1 MEWKQRVSGA
11 YNETRIIRSN
21 VDPKVSYPSRMKIDV
36 ETIEFG
42 SGTQQRLSSVHDG
55 EDPRQ
60 FAMVADIH
68 RRELKICFALD
79 APKKPARDGNTAR
92 RRREFKIAIE
102 FRQLTELIVQ
112 DVNPDAPEDNTTWL
126 SIPLKNPPAYFQ
138 RDDEVQKRSF
148 DAEKLTMVRH
158 DQWTRTTYIFDDQDI
173 TQDFTIGLLVH
184 WDDPTFINIGRC
196 TTIRLRIDR
205 ATAPLDT
212 LLRALHDLN
221 IETLDHSP
229 IPKPI
234 GTLCLLPPE
243 NRAVRNVASYDQNV
257 IVTDDIHGLSLLGDH
272 TPTVPPLNYPVQY
285 QLEVC
290 ISKGILNE
298 FLLSREFL
306 ARLRALD
313 PIRAQHMLEYLADKG
328 KPIDDPMSIH
338 DDEQAQHYYPKVNV
352 PHYCAIIRKALI
364 TPTTIYYSSPSMEAS
379 NRILRQF
386 SHLQDRFLR
395 VQFIDELHLGRL
407 KSMNTVDQDH
417 YLFRRVFHTLVN
429 GIRVGDRHFKFLA
442 FGNSQI
448 RECGAYFFSETGDT
462 TCKSIRSW
470 MGDFDHI
477 RVVAKC
483 AARIGQ
489 CFSTTRQ
496 IQGFRTPKVTRID
509 DINRNGYCF
518 TDGIG
523 KMSSFLA
530 QVISQEM
537 GIDSKVT
544 PSAFQ
549 FRMGGCKGILAVWPD
564 VGMTEVQIRE
574 SQEKFKAR
582 FNGLEIIRV
591 SRFSVASL
599 NRQMI
604 TILASLGVP
613 REAFLKL
620 ADIQLL
626 NYKQAMVDQATAST
640 LLSTHVDENQTSLAM
655 KDLINWGFMDN
666 EIQEPFVMTI
676 LQLWRTW
683 SMKLLKEKARVIV
696 EKGAFVLGCVDET
709 GTLRGHS
716 TKSERSR
723 GKMNVDELPQ
733 IFLQVPEVVGKPGYR
748 VIEGL
753 CLVGRNP
760 SLHPGDIRLVQAV
773 DCEALHHMR
782 DVVVFPSIGDRDV
795 PGMLSG
801 GDLDGD
807 DFFVIWEPTLFP
819 PRWNYPPMDYRA
831 PPPTALTRDV
841 NHHDLAQFFVKY
853 MRNDRLPFI
862 AISHLAIADDHID
875 GARSRKCLELAS
887 LHSKAVDFVKTGD
900 PAILSRTLQP
910 QRWPH
915 FMERRT
921 NSYKSG
927 SALGLI
933 YDKVGEVSFSP
944 IYENK
949 FDQRI
954 LSKYEL
960 EEDMLNKVREIKARY
975 DVAVRRLMAQ
985 REIET
990 EFEIWTGFVLSR
1002 PRVGSGYKL
1011 SEDIGREASIIKQQ
1025 FREQVYEVAG
1035 GSHIEVVGPW
1045 VAAMYKVTE
1054 EEVNAK
1060 RAEKEAQAQERERN
1074 PQHQQDAPDVM
1085 PLISFPWIFHTQLGY
1100 IATGEWARDV
1110 YVDTDTTADN
1120 LYVRDWGAEK
1130 THEEGLGPIIVD
1142 HKPVTVRTVFTPPM
1156 EEEETASQDGESDSE
1171 GDIYERF
1178 DEIMGLQDNI

>member
-1 MEWKQRVSGA
+1 MEWKQRVNGTGSRTG
-11 YNETRIIRSN
+11 IIRSN
-21 VDPKVSYPSRMKIDV
+21 VDPKVSYPSRMKLNV

-42 SGTQQRLSSVHDG
+42 SETSQNRVNSTHEGD
-55 EDPRQ
+55 DARQ
-60 FAMVADIH
+60 FALIADIW
-68 RRELKICFALD
+68 RRELHIFFALD
-79 APKKPARDGNTAR
+79 APKKPSRDGNTAEKR
-92 RRREFKIAIE
+92 RNFKVTIDY
-102 FRQLTELIVQ
+102 RQLKELVVQ
-112 DVNPDAPEDNTTWL
+112 DTNPDAPEDKTTWL
-126 SIPLKNPPAYFQ
+126 SIPLRNPPAYYQ
-138 RDDEVQKRSF
+138 RDEEVQKRSF
-148 DAEKLTMVRH
+148 DAEKLSMVRH
-158 DQWTRTTYIFDDQDI
+158 DLWVRTTYIFDNQDM

-196 TTIRLRIDR
+196 TAIRLRIDR
-205 ATAPLDT
+205 EKTPLDT

-221 IETLDHSP
+221 IETHDHSL
-229 IPKPI
+229 IPKPFKA
-234 GTLCLLPPE
+234 LCLLPSE
-243 NRAVRNVASYDQNV
+243 NRAVRNVASYDQN
-257 IVTDDIHGLSLLGDH
+257 IITTDDIHGLSLLGDH
-272 TPTVPPLNYPVQY
+272 TPTVPPLTYPVQY

-298 FLLSREFL
+298 FHLSREFL

-313 PIRAQHMLEYLADKG
+313 ATRAQYMLEYLADKE
-328 KPIDDPMSIH
+328 KPIADPMSIF
-338 DDEQAQHYYPKVNV
+338 DDEQATSYYPKVNV
-352 PHYCAIIRKALI
+352 PHYCVIIRKALI

-407 KSMNTVDQDH
+407 RSMNTIDQDH

-429 GIRVGDRHFKFLA
+429 GIRIGDRHFKFLA

-448 RECGAYFFSETGDT
+448 RECGAYFFSEVGDI
-462 TCKSIRSW
+462 TCKSIRAW

-509 DINRNGYCF
+509 DIERNGYCF

-549 FRMGGCKGILAVWPD
+549 FRMGGCKGILAVWPG
-564 VGMTEVQIRE
+564 VGMTEVQIRQ

-591 SRFSVASL
+591 SRFSVASM

-613 REAFLKL
+613 KDAFLKL

-655 KDLINWGFMDN
+655 KDLINWGFMDT

-716 TKSERSR
+716 AATERSR
-723 GKMNVDELPQ
+723 GPKNVNELPQ
-733 IFLQVPEVVGKPGYR
+733 IFLQVPEIPGKPGYR
-748 VIEGL
+748 VIEGV

-760 SLHPGDIRLVQAV
+760 SLHPGDIRIVQAI
-773 DCEALHHMR
+773 DCPALRHMR

-807 DFFVIWEPTLFP
+807 DFFVIWEPSLLP
-819 PRWNYPPMDYRA
+819 PRWNFPPMDYRA

-853 MRNDRLPFI
+853 MRNDCLPFI
-862 AISHLAIADDHID
+862 ALSHLANADDHID
-875 GARSRKCLELAS
+875 GARSKKCKVSLEEL
-887 LHSKAVDFVKTGD
+887 
-900 PAILSRTLQP
+900 
-910 QRWPH
+910 
-915 FMERRT
+915 
-921 NSYKSG
+921 
-927 SALGLI
+927 
-933 YDKVGEVSFSP
+933 FSP
-944 IYENK
+944 
-949 FDQRI
+949 
-954 LSKYEL
+954 
-960 EEDMLNKVREIKARY
+960 
-975 DVAVRRLMAQ
+975 
-985 REIET
+985 
-990 EFEIWTGFVLSR
+990 
-1002 PRVGSGYKL
+1002 
-1011 SEDIGREASIIKQQ
+1011 
-1025 FREQVYEVAG
+1025 
-1035 GSHIEVVGPW
+1035 
-1045 VAAMYKVTE
+1045 
-1054 EEVNAK
+1054 
-1060 RAEKEAQAQERERN
+1060 
-1074 PQHQQDAPDVM
+1074 
-1085 PLISFPWIFHTQLGY
+1085 
-1100 IATGEWARDV
+1100 
-1110 YVDTDTTADN
+1110 VD
-1120 LYVRDWGAEK
+1120 
-1130 THEEGLGPIIVD
+1130 
-1142 HKPVTVRTVFTPPM
+1142 
-1156 EEEETASQDGESDSE
+1156 
-1171 GDIYERF
+1171 
-1178 DEIMGLQDNI
+1178 